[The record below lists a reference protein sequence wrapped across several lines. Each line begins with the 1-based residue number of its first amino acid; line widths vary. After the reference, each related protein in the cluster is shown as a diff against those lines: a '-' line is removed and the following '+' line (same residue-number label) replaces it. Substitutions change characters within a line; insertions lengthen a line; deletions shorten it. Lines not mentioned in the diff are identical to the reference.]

1 VYAAIERA
9 ASLLVAIST
18 IARYTFWS
26 QISRNSGLNCTTY
39 ATCAAVVAHS
49 TCHRHLCW
57 IIATPAVTS
66 FIACACA
73 FIACAF
79 RRLRQWTDIIDHPS
93 SSTHVFFFPQLSL
106 QSNLS
111 LVL

>member
-18 IARYTFWS
+18 IARYTFGS

-39 ATCAAVVAHS
+39 ATYAAVVAQS
-49 TCHRHLCW
+49 TCW

-73 FIACAF
+73 LIACAF
-79 RRLRQWTDIIDHPS
+79 RSLRQ
-93 SSTHVFFFPQLSL
+93 
-106 QSNLS
+106 
-111 LVL
+111 